1 MNKEIYRVTDKE
13 NTLRLDKVLT
23 IFNKKNSRVYY
34 SNLIKNGEVLVNG
47 NKVSPSYKVRE
58 NDEISINYVEKED
71 EKDLKPLELAL
82 DVVYE
87 DNDDIRGF
95 ISVIN
100 NDFIGALFVKKN
112 HQGQGIGKNLIDY
125 AKNLY
130 DKLSLAVYKENEK
143 ALEFYKKMGFKII
156 SENIN
161 EDTNCVE
168 YIMKL

>member
-1 MNKEIYRVTDKE
+1 MIRQLQNKDIDKIMEIWLESTIYAHKFISKE
-13 NTLRLDKVLT
+13 YWNENYNIVKD
-23 IFNKKNSRVYY
+23 VYIPM
-34 SNLIKNGEVLVNG
+34 SKTFI
-47 NKVSPSYKVRE
+47 
-58 NDEISINYVEKED
+58 
-71 EKDLKPLELAL
+71 
-82 DVVYE
+82 YE

-95 ISVIN
+95 ISIIN
-100 NDFIGALFVKKN
+100 NDFIGALFVEKN
-112 HQGQGIGKNLIDY
+112 YQSQGIGKSLIDY

-130 DKLSLAVYKENEK
+130 DNLSLAVYKENEK

>member
-1 MNKEIYRVTDKE
+1 MIRQLQNKDIDKIMEIWLESTIDAHKFISKE
-13 NTLRLDKVLT
+13 YWNENYNIVKD
-23 IFNKKNSRVYY
+23 VYIPM
-34 SNLIKNGEVLVNG
+34 SKTFI
-47 NKVSPSYKVRE
+47 
-58 NDEISINYVEKED
+58 
-71 EKDLKPLELAL
+71 
-82 DVVYE
+82 YE

-95 ISVIN
+95 ISIIN
-100 NDFIGALFVKKN
+100 NDFIGALFVEKN
-112 HQGQGIGKNLIDY
+112 YQSQGIGKSLIDY

-130 DKLSLAVYKENEK
+130 DNLSLAVYKENEK

>member
-1 MNKEIYRVTDKE
+1 MIRQLQNKDIDKIMEIWLESTIDAHKFISKE
-13 NTLRLDKVLT
+13 YWN
-23 IFNKKNSRVYY
+23 
-34 SNLIKNGEVLVNG
+34 
-47 NKVSPSYKVRE
+47 E
-58 NDEISINYVEKED
+58 NYNIV
-71 EKDLKPLELAL
+71 KDMYIPMSKTF
-82 DVVYE
+82 VYE

-100 NDFIGALFVKKN
+100 NNFIGALFVEKN
-112 HQGQGIGKNLIDY
+112 YQGQGIGKSLIDY

-130 DKLSLAVYKENEK
+130 DNLSLAVYKENEK
-143 ALEFYKKMGFKII
+143 ALEFYKKMEFKII

>member
-1 MNKEIYRVTDKE
+1 MIRQLQNKDIDKIMGIWLESTIYAHKFISKE
-13 NTLRLDKVLT
+13 YWNENYNIVKD
-23 IFNKKNSRVYY
+23 VYIPM
-34 SNLIKNGEVLVNG
+34 SKTF
-47 NKVSPSYKVRE
+47 
-58 NDEISINYVEKED
+58 
-71 EKDLKPLELAL
+71 
-82 DVVYE
+82 VYE

-95 ISVIN
+95 ISIIN
-100 NDFIGALFVKKN
+100 NDFIGALFVEKN
-112 HQGQGIGKNLIDY
+112 YQSQGIGKSLIDY

-130 DKLSLAVYKENEK
+130 DNLSLAVYKENEK

>member
-1 MNKEIYRVTDKE
+1 MIRQLQNKDIDKIMEIWLESTIDAHKFISKE
-13 NTLRLDKVLT
+13 YWN
-23 IFNKKNSRVYY
+23 
-34 SNLIKNGEVLVNG
+34 
-47 NKVSPSYKVRE
+47 E
-58 NDEISINYVEKED
+58 NYNIV
-71 EKDLKPLELAL
+71 KDMYIPMSKTFI
-82 DVVYE
+82 YE

-95 ISVIN
+95 ISIIN
-100 NDFIGALFVKKN
+100 NDFIGALFVEKN
-112 HQGQGIGKNLIDY
+112 YQSQGIGKSLIDY

-130 DKLSLAVYKENEK
+130 DNLSLAVYKENEK

>member
-1 MNKEIYRVTDKE
+1 MIRQLQNKDIDKIMGIWLESTIYAHKFISKE
-13 NTLRLDKVLT
+13 YWNENYNIVKD
-23 IFNKKNSRVYY
+23 VYIPM
-34 SNLIKNGEVLVNG
+34 SKTFI
-47 NKVSPSYKVRE
+47 
-58 NDEISINYVEKED
+58 
-71 EKDLKPLELAL
+71 
-82 DVVYE
+82 YE

-95 ISVIN
+95 ISIIN
-100 NDFIGALFVKKN
+100 NDFIGALFVEKN
-112 HQGQGIGKNLIDY
+112 YQSQGIGKTLIDY

-130 DKLSLAVYKENEK
+130 DNLSLAVYKENEK

>member
-1 MNKEIYRVTDKE
+1 MIRQLQNKDIDKIMGIWLESTIYAHKFISKE
-13 NTLRLDKVLT
+13 YWN
-23 IFNKKNSRVYY
+23 
-34 SNLIKNGEVLVNG
+34 
-47 NKVSPSYKVRE
+47 E
-58 NDEISINYVEKED
+58 NYNIVKDMYIPISKTF
-71 EKDLKPLELAL
+71 
-82 DVVYE
+82 VYE

-95 ISVIN
+95 ISIIN
-100 NDFIGALFVKKN
+100 NDFIGALFVEKN
-112 HQGQGIGKNLIDY
+112 YQSQGIGKSLRDY

-130 DKLSLAVYKENEK
+130 DNLSLAVYKENEK

>member
-1 MNKEIYRVTDKE
+1 MIRQLQNKDIDKIMEIWLESTIDAHKFISKE
-13 NTLRLDKVLT
+13 YWN
-23 IFNKKNSRVYY
+23 
-34 SNLIKNGEVLVNG
+34 
-47 NKVSPSYKVRE
+47 E
-58 NDEISINYVEKED
+58 NYNIVIDMYIPMSKTF
-71 EKDLKPLELAL
+71 
-82 DVVYE
+82 VYE

-100 NDFIGALFVKKN
+100 NDFIGALFVEKN
-112 HQGQGIGKNLIDY
+112 YQGQGIGKSLIDY

-130 DKLSLAVYKENEK
+130 DNLSLAVYKENEK
-143 ALEFYKKMGFKII
+143 ALEFYKKMEFKII

>member
-1 MNKEIYRVTDKE
+1 MIRQLQNKDIDKIMEIWLESTIDAHKFISKE
-13 NTLRLDKVLT
+13 YWN
-23 IFNKKNSRVYY
+23 
-34 SNLIKNGEVLVNG
+34 
-47 NKVSPSYKVRE
+47 E
-58 NDEISINYVEKED
+58 NYNIV
-71 EKDLKPLELAL
+71 KDMYIPMSKTF
-82 DVVYE
+82 VYE

-100 NDFIGALFVKKN
+100 NDFIGALFVEKN
-112 HQGQGIGKNLIDY
+112 YQGQGIGKSLIDY

-130 DKLSLAVYKENEK
+130 DNLSLAVYKENEK
-143 ALEFYKKMGFKII
+143 ALEFYKKMEFKII

>member
-1 MNKEIYRVTDKE
+1 MIRQLQNKDIDKIMGIWFESTIYAHKFISKE
-13 NTLRLDKVLT
+13 YWNENYNIVKD
-23 IFNKKNSRVYY
+23 VYIPM
-34 SNLIKNGEVLVNG
+34 SKTFI
-47 NKVSPSYKVRE
+47 
-58 NDEISINYVEKED
+58 
-71 EKDLKPLELAL
+71 
-82 DVVYE
+82 YE

-95 ISVIN
+95 ISIIN
-100 NDFIGALFVKKN
+100 NDFIGALFVEKN
-112 HQGQGIGKNLIDY
+112 YQSQGIGKSLIDY

-130 DKLSLAVYKENEK
+130 DNLSLAVYKENEK

>member
-1 MNKEIYRVTDKE
+1 MIRQLQNKDIDKIMEIWLESTIDAHKFISKE
-13 NTLRLDKVLT
+13 YWNENYNIAKD
-23 IFNKKNSRVYY
+23 VYIPM
-34 SNLIKNGEVLVNG
+34 SKTFI
-47 NKVSPSYKVRE
+47 
-58 NDEISINYVEKED
+58 
-71 EKDLKPLELAL
+71 
-82 DVVYE
+82 YE

-95 ISVIN
+95 ISIIN
-100 NDFIGALFVKKN
+100 NDFIGALFVEKN
-112 HQGQGIGKNLIDY
+112 YQSQGIGKSLIDY

-130 DKLSLAVYKENEK
+130 DNLSLAVYKENEK

>member
-1 MNKEIYRVTDKE
+1 MIRQLQNKDIDKIMGIWLESTIYAHKFISKE
-13 NTLRLDKVLT
+13 YWNENYNIVKD
-23 IFNKKNSRVYY
+23 VYIPM
-34 SNLIKNGEVLVNG
+34 SKTFI
-47 NKVSPSYKVRE
+47 
-58 NDEISINYVEKED
+58 
-71 EKDLKPLELAL
+71 
-82 DVVYE
+82 YE

-95 ISVIN
+95 ISIIN
-100 NDFIGALFVKKN
+100 NDFIGALFVEKN
-112 HQGQGIGKNLIDY
+112 YQSQGIGKSLIDY

-130 DKLSLAVYKENEK
+130 DNLSLAVYKENKK

>member
-1 MNKEIYRVTDKE
+1 MIRQLQNKDIDKIMGIWLESTIYAHKFISKE
-13 NTLRLDKVLT
+13 YWNENYNIVKD
-23 IFNKKNSRVYY
+23 VY
-34 SNLIKNGEVLVNG
+34 I
-47 NKVSPSYKVRE
+47 P
-58 NDEISINYVEKED
+58 ISKTF
-71 EKDLKPLELAL
+71 
-82 DVVYE
+82 VYE

-95 ISVIN
+95 ISIIN
-100 NDFIGALFVKKN
+100 NDFIGALFVEKN
-112 HQGQGIGKNLIDY
+112 YQSQGIGKSLIDY

-130 DKLSLAVYKENEK
+130 DNLSLAVYKENEK

>member
-1 MNKEIYRVTDKE
+1 MIRQLQNKDIDKIMGIWLESTIYAHKFISKE
-13 NTLRLDKVLT
+13 YWN
-23 IFNKKNSRVYY
+23 
-34 SNLIKNGEVLVNG
+34 
-47 NKVSPSYKVRE
+47 E
-58 NDEISINYVEKED
+58 NYNIV
-71 EKDLKPLELAL
+71 KDMYIPMSKTF
-82 DVVYE
+82 VYE

-100 NDFIGALFVKKN
+100 NDFIGALFVEKN
-112 HQGQGIGKNLIDY
+112 YQSQGIGKSLIDY

-130 DKLSLAVYKENEK
+130 DNLSLAVYKENEK

>member
-1 MNKEIYRVTDKE
+1 MIRQLQNKDIDKIMEIWLESTIDAHKFISKE
-13 NTLRLDKVLT
+13 YWN
-23 IFNKKNSRVYY
+23 
-34 SNLIKNGEVLVNG
+34 
-47 NKVSPSYKVRE
+47 E
-58 NDEISINYVEKED
+58 NYNIV
-71 EKDLKPLELAL
+71 KDMYIPMSKTF
-82 DVVYE
+82 VYE

-100 NDFIGALFVKKN
+100 NDFIGALFVEKN
-112 HQGQGIGKNLIDY
+112 YQGQGIGKSVIDY

-130 DKLSLAVYKENEK
+130 DNLSLAVYKENEK
-143 ALEFYKKMGFKII
+143 ALEFYKKMEFKII

>member
-1 MNKEIYRVTDKE
+1 MIRQLQNKDIDKIMGIWLESTIYAHKFISKE
-13 NTLRLDKVLT
+13 YWNENYNIVKD
-23 IFNKKNSRVYY
+23 VYIPM
-34 SNLIKNGEVLVNG
+34 SKTFI
-47 NKVSPSYKVRE
+47 
-58 NDEISINYVEKED
+58 
-71 EKDLKPLELAL
+71 
-82 DVVYE
+82 YE

-95 ISVIN
+95 ISIIN
-100 NDFIGALFVKKN
+100 NDFIGALFVEKNYQSKK
-112 HQGQGIGKNLIDY
+112 KKKSLIDY

-130 DKLSLAVYKENEK
+130 DNLSLAVYKENEK

>member
-1 MNKEIYRVTDKE
+1 MIRQLQNKDIDKIMGIWLESTIYAHKFISKE
-13 NTLRLDKVLT
+13 YWN
-23 IFNKKNSRVYY
+23 
-34 SNLIKNGEVLVNG
+34 
-47 NKVSPSYKVRE
+47 E
-58 NDEISINYVEKED
+58 NYNIV
-71 EKDLKPLELAL
+71 KDMYIPMSKTFI
-82 DVVYE
+82 YE

-95 ISVIN
+95 ISIIN
-100 NDFIGALFVKKN
+100 NDFIGALFVEKN
-112 HQGQGIGKNLIDY
+112 YQSQGIGKSLIDY

-130 DKLSLAVYKENEK
+130 DNLSLAVYKENEK

>member
-1 MNKEIYRVTDKE
+1 MIRQLQNKDIDKIMGIWLDSTIYAHKFISKE
-13 NTLRLDKVLT
+13 YWNENYNIVKD
-23 IFNKKNSRVYY
+23 VYIPM
-34 SNLIKNGEVLVNG
+34 SKTFI
-47 NKVSPSYKVRE
+47 
-58 NDEISINYVEKED
+58 
-71 EKDLKPLELAL
+71 
-82 DVVYE
+82 YE

-95 ISVIN
+95 ISIIN
-100 NDFIGALFVKKN
+100 NDFIGALFVEKN
-112 HQGQGIGKNLIDY
+112 YQSQGIGKSLIDY

-130 DKLSLAVYKENEK
+130 DNLSLAVYKENEK

>member
-1 MNKEIYRVTDKE
+1 M
-13 NTLRLDKVLT
+13 
-23 IFNKKNSRVYY
+23 
-34 SNLIKNGEVLVNG
+34 
-47 NKVSPSYKVRE
+47 
-58 NDEISINYVEKED
+58 
-71 EKDLKPLELAL
+71 
-82 DVVYE
+82 
-87 DNDDIRGF
+87 
-95 ISVIN
+95 
-100 NDFIGALFVKKN
+100 KKN

-130 DKLSLAVYKENEK
+130 DNLSLAVYKENEK

>member
-1 MNKEIYRVTDKE
+1 MIRQLQNKDIDKIMGIWLESTIYAHKFISKE
-13 NTLRLDKVLT
+13 YWNENYNIVKD
-23 IFNKKNSRVYY
+23 VYIPM
-34 SNLIKNGEVLVNG
+34 SKTFI
-47 NKVSPSYKVRE
+47 
-58 NDEISINYVEKED
+58 
-71 EKDLKPLELAL
+71 
-82 DVVYE
+82 YE

-95 ISVIN
+95 ISIIN
-100 NDFIGALFVKKN
+100 NDFIGALFVEKN
-112 HQGQGIGKNLIDY
+112 YQSQGIGKSLIDY

-130 DKLSLAVYKENEK
+130 DNSSLAVYKENEK

>member
-1 MNKEIYRVTDKE
+1 MIRQLQNKDIDKIMEIWLESTIDAHKFISKE
-13 NTLRLDKVLT
+13 YWN
-23 IFNKKNSRVYY
+23 
-34 SNLIKNGEVLVNG
+34 
-47 NKVSPSYKVRE
+47 E
-58 NDEISINYVEKED
+58 NYNIV
-71 EKDLKPLELAL
+71 KDMYIPMSKTF
-82 DVVYE
+82 VYE

-100 NDFIGALFVKKN
+100 NDFIGALFVEKN
-112 HQGQGIGKNLIDY
+112 CQGQGIGKSLIDY

-130 DKLSLAVYKENEK
+130 DNLSLAVYKENEK